1 MERVIYRE
9 GITMRQ
15 LILKEFFLQRKMFLI
30 YLILP
35 IYGAFQNSI
44 EPFQMAYVCFAI
56 CLLMI
61 SISLSN
67 EEKNSTEKIL
77 VSLPFTR
84 KDIVI
89 AKYISTL
96 FLWHSA

>member
-1 MERVIYRE
+1 MKRVIYRE
-9 GITMRQ
+9 ENYHAAIDFEGV
-15 LILKEFFLQRKMFLI
+15 FLTKKMFLI

-67 EEKNSTEKIL
+67 EEKNSTEK
-77 VSLPFTR
+77 
-84 KDIVI
+84 
-89 AKYISTL
+89 Y
-96 FLWHSA
+96 

>member
-1 MERVIYRE
+1 MQ
-9 GITMRQ
+9 Q

-89 AKYISTL
+89 AKYIS
-96 FLWHSA
+96 